1 MTERPFIVLG
11 AGGHAKV
18 VIDTLLTL
26 GREIAG
32 IADPDPET
40 HGQDILGVSVLG
52 GEETVEALATEDISL
67 ANGIGST
74 GDAGRRKDVF
84 ERFRDKG
91 YEFVSVVHPS
101 AVISAGVE
109 IGDGA
114 QVMAGA
120 IIQPGCRIGEN
131 AIVNTGAQIDHDC
144 IIGSHAH
151 IAPGAVLGGT
161 VTVGAETHI
170 GAGTTVIQNISIGNG
185 CLVAA
190 GAVVTKDVA
199 DGSKVAGMPAKGI

>member
-1 MTERPFIVLG
+1 MTERPIIVLG

-18 VIDTLLTL
+18 VIDTLLAL

-40 HGQDILGVSVLG
+40 HGKDVLGVSVLG
-52 GEETVEALATEDISL
+52 GEEAVEARAAGDIAL
-67 ANGIGST
+67 ANGVGST
-74 GDAGRRKDVF
+74 SDAGRRKDVF

-101 AVISAGVE
+101 AVVAAGVE

-120 IIQPGCRIGEN
+120 IIQPGCRIG
-131 AIVNTGAQIDHDC
+131 ADTIVNTSATVDHDC
-144 IIGSHAH
+144 IIGDHVH
-151 IAPGAVLGGT
+151 VAPGAILGGT
-161 VTVGAETHI
+161 VTIGAETHI
-170 GAGTTVIQNISIGNG
+170 GAGATVIQNTAIGDR

-190 GAVVTKDVA
+190 GAVVTEDLA
-199 DGSKVAGMPAKGI
+199 DGSKVAGVPAKGM